1 MGGYLGNALA
11 FLVDVTLGLYIFA
24 VLLRFLFQLVRADFY
39 NPVSQAVVRIT
50 NPPLSRLR
58 RHIPA
63 IGGIDSASVL
73 LLVALQS
80 LALWLKFFL
89 LGHPPAVA
97 GILVGALAA
106 LLAKAI
112 YVIIGALLI
121 LVVASWVAP
130 GSYSPL
136 LSLADDLVRPIVRP
150 VRRRLPDLGGLDLS
164 PMVVLVILQL
174 LMMLLVWPLRDIGIM
189 LS

>member
-39 NPVSQAVVRIT
+39 NPISQAVVRVT

-63 IGGIDSASVL
+63 VGGIDSASVL
-73 LLVALQS
+73 LLLILQS

-89 LGHPPAVA
+89 LGQPPAAV
-97 GILVGALAA
+97 GMLIGALAA

-130 GSYSPL
+130 GNYSPL
-136 LSLADDLVRPIVRP
+136 LALADDLVRPLLRP
-150 VRRRLPDLGGLDLS
+150 VRRHLPGLGGIDLA
-164 PMVVLVILQL
+164 PLAVLVILQL
-174 LMMLLVWPLRDIGIM
+174 TMMLVVWPLRDIGIM